1 MAMNMMTMEMR
12 VMTMIMVNTTTVFV
26 GVRIA
31 ALGLGLTSSSLW
43 KVLRSLP
50 VAEKTYRFKELY
62 TESMIENPKKVGLS
76 GFR

>member
-1 MAMNMMTMEMR
+1 MNMMMMEMR
-12 VMTMIMVNTTTVFV
+12 VMTMIMVNTTAVFV

-43 KVLRSLP
+43 KVLLSLP
-50 VAEKTYRFKELY
+50 VAEKTYRFQALY
-62 TESMIENPKKVGLS
+62 TESIIGNPKKVGLS